1 MREIGALLRASWLTE
16 TSYRVSML
24 LSLLSL
30 VVMVV
35 PLYFVANALQPTM
48 ERTIASQSQQ
58 YFAFVLLGAT
68 VYSFITACTSALPTA
83 LASAIGR
90 GTLEAFLG
98 TPTHVA
104 TLFAG
109 MSAYNVAWALFRA
122 SLMVVA
128 GVALGAQLHWS
139 GVPAVLLIL
148 ALLVL
153 AYGSIGLIGS
163 ALLLRYRT
171 TGPLLSGALTL
182 SALLGGVYYPTH
194 VIPSWLQEVSR
205 ALPMSYGL
213 RAARQATLLGE
224 SFHVYGH
231 DVIILALYVAV
242 LFPIGV
248 LSVAYALRQAR
259 HAGNLGHY

>member
-1 MREIGALLRASWLTE
+1 MREIGALLRASWRTE
-16 TSYRVSML
+16 SSYRVSML

-48 ERTIASQSQQ
+48 GSTISSQSQQ

-68 VYSFITACTSALPTA
+68 VYSLLNACTSALPTA

-104 TLFAG
+104 VLFAG
-109 MSAYNVAWALFRA
+109 MSAYSIAWAIFRA
-122 SLMVVA
+122 ILMVVV
-128 GVALGAQLHWS
+128 GVALGAQLYWT
-139 GVPAVLLIL
+139 GLPATLGIL
-148 ALLVL
+148 VLLVL
-153 AYGSIGLIGS
+153 AYGSVGLMGA
-163 ALLLRYRT
+163 ALLLRFRT
-171 TGPLLSGALTL
+171 TGPLLTATLTV

-205 ALPMSYGL
+205 ALPLSYGL
-213 RAARQATLLGE
+213 RAARQATLLGQP
-224 SFHVYGH
+224 FHVFSH
-231 DVIILALYVAV
+231 DVIVLAMYVAV
-242 LFPIGV
+242 LLPVGL
-248 LSVAYALRQAR
+248 LSVGFALRHAR
-259 HAGNLGHY
+259 HSGTLGQY